1 MLIVTIASFAIL
13 LPGFRPINCIF
24 LITIVVLWLRPK
36 LLFLYCI
43 LYSSFNKVP
52 TGHLALV

>member
-1 MLIVTIASFAIL
+1 MLIVTIVSFAIL
-13 LPGFRPINCIF
+13 SPGFQPINCIF
-24 LITIVVLWLRPK
+24 LIIVVILWLRPK

-52 TGHLALV
+52 TGRLALV